1 VSAMVAAVEA
11 AVRHIQRE
19 RDCDCR
25 VLLLGAGAGLLALAA
40 LRAGARYVTCVER
53 WLYQAQTCKQ
63 VLAANGVSEQ
73 RYVWLAGTPLLSPVL
88 KCVAVL

>member
-1 VSAMVAAVEA
+1 MAAVEA
-11 AVRHIQRE
+11 AVRHIEQQ

-40 LRAGARYVTCVER
+40 LRAGARHVTCVER

-63 VLAANGVSEQ
+63 VLAANGVPEE
-73 RYVWLAGTPLLSPVL
+73 RCVWLTGALLYR
-88 KCVAVL
+88 CTAV